1 LTTQTWFFVYIGLCL
16 IEFLMM
22 TAKEWSTI
30 SAFTLMIATTLIAT
44 LISLPLTFQIALS
57 QGNATRGA
65 EKTVNQTETAAG
77 NTENGVTGAINATG
91 QFVGN
96 VSETVAENPV
106 VANATKETQE
116 FFGESAK

>member
-1 LTTQTWFFVYIGLCL
+1 MIKA
-16 IEFLMM
+16 
-22 TAKEWSTI
+22 AKWSTI
-30 SAFTLMIATTLIAT
+30 SAGIFMIATTIIVT
-44 LISLPLTFQIALS
+44 LTSSPISSHIALA
-57 QGNATRGA
+57 QGNITQGA

>member
-1 LTTQTWFFVYIGLCL
+1 
-16 IEFLMM
+16 MM
-22 TAKEWSTI
+22 TVKEWSTI
-30 SAFTLMIATTLIAT
+30 SAVTLMIATTIIVT
-44 LISLPLTFQIALS
+44 LILIPSTSQIARA
-57 QGNATRGA
+57 QGNVTQGA
-65 EKTVNQTETAAG
+65 EKTVNQTETAAD

>member
-1 LTTQTWFFVYIGLCL
+1 
-16 IEFLMM
+16 MM

-30 SAFTLMIATTLIAT
+30 SAVTLMIATTIIVT
-44 LISLPLTFQIALS
+44 WISLPLTSQIAVA
-57 QGNATRGA
+57 QGNVTQGA
-65 EKTVNQTETAAG
+65 EKTVNQTEAAAG

-96 VSETVAENPV
+96 VSETIAENPV
-106 VANATKETQE
+106 VANTTKETQE

>member
-1 LTTQTWFFVYIGLCL
+1 
-16 IEFLMM
+16 MM

-30 SAFTLMIATTLIAT
+30 SAVTLMIATTIIVT
-44 LISLPLTFQIALS
+44 LISLPWTSQVVLA
-57 QGNATRGA
+57 QGNVTKGA
-65 EKTVNQTETAAG
+65 EKTVNQTETAEG

-96 VSETVAENPV
+96 VSETIAENPV
-106 VANATKETQE
+106 VSNATKETQE

>member
-1 LTTQTWFFVYIGLCL
+1 
-16 IEFLMM
+16 MM

-30 SAFTLMIATTLIAT
+30 SAFTLMIATTIIAT
-44 LISLPLTFQIALS
+44 LISLPLTFQIALA
-57 QGNATRGA
+57 QGNVTQGA

>member
-1 LTTQTWFFVYIGLCL
+1 
-16 IEFLMM
+16 MM
-22 TAKEWSTI
+22 TVKEWSTI
-30 SAFTLMIATTLIAT
+30 SAITLMIATTIIVT
-44 LISLPLTFQIALS
+44 LISLPLTSQIAVA
-57 QGNATRGA
+57 QGNVTQGA
-65 EKTVNQTETAAG
+65 EKTVNQTETAAD

>member
-1 LTTQTWFFVYIGLCL
+1 
-16 IEFLMM
+16 MM

-30 SAFTLMIATTLIAT
+30 STVTLMIATTIIVT
-44 LISLPLTFQIALS
+44 LISLPLTSQIALA
-57 QGNATRGA
+57 QGNVTQGA

-77 NTENGVTGAINATG
+77 NNENGVTGAINASG

-96 VSETVAENPV
+96 VSETIAENPV
-106 VANATKETQE
+106 VANATKESQE